1 MKTRVMPYLR
11 LFALCLVLLT
21 RQALA
26 LSLPDKPT
34 GYVNDYASLLQ
45 DTDKGNLESDLR
57 NFETSDSTQIIV
69 AIFPSL
75 DDESLEDVSMRLAE
89 KWQIGQKGKDN
100 GVILLIFPND
110 RKIRIEVGY
119 GLEDKLTDAVSSSI
133 LRNDIAPHFKNGDF
147 AEGVNAG
154 VQAIKNVVRGTYVG
168 KANGKHDDLSFFS
181 IFLILA
187 FIALVIYL
195 NRNNGS
201 RRYTRSGFSGGSWS
215 GGSGFGGFGGGGGG
229 RFGGGGASGGW

>member
-1 MKTRVMPYLR
+1 MNPRVTPCFR
-11 LFALCLVLLT
+11 LFTLCLVLLV
-21 RQALA
+21 RQAFA

-34 GYVNDYASLLQ
+34 GYVNDYASLLH
-45 DTDKGNLESDLR
+45 DTDKQKLESDLSA
-57 NFETSDSTQIIV
+57 FETSDSTQIIV

-110 RKIRIEVGY
+110 RKMRIEVGY

-147 AEGVNAG
+147 SAGVYAG
-154 VQAIKNVVRGTYVG
+154 VQAIKNVVQGTYAG
-168 KANGKHDDLSFFS
+168 EANGKHEDLSFFS

-201 RRYTRSGFSGGSWS
+201 RRYTHSGFSGGSWS
-215 GGSGFGGFGGGGGG
+215 GGSGFGGGGGG